1 VPVPVNRSQ
10 QREILEFVFSQ
21 CDSTATLVG
30 EDVDVN
36 TASRRVEWHRT
47 SGSVRDIAL
56 TRVKGGDDAMI
67 LYTSGTTG
75 RPKGVR
81 HSHHA
86 LALNAVEM
94 SAMLQL
100 TDSDRVFLNIPFY
113 YSNSISHLLMT
124 LFNGSCLYASHGFLF
139 GDALIEAVTRS
150 RATGF
155 GGVPAHYVRI
165 ADGTKGPIDT
175 DLRFLMNSG
184 DHLPIDVL
192 KALLG
197 IFPGAQIFCAYGISE
212 CAPRV
217 CCLDPKLLKQKMGSV
232 GRPLPAT
239 EVVVRDEEGCPVPVG
254 ELGGIY
260 VKSGCLMKEYFRNS
274 QATQRSIG
282 EHGFRTGDMGYL
294 DEDGCLFLSGRQD
307 SVFKS
312 GGEKVSCRLIEETLR
327 ESKYFGAAFRDVV
340 VADAPDHFLG
350 KVARVYYVPRGDDED
365 ALKMLRKELKRTLP
379 KSHIPKDYV
388 ALKAIERSPSGKIV
402 KQRLLDS
409 DNLRD
414 PN

>member
-1 VPVPVNRSQ
+1 MLTSVLVIESRFYLRDGADYLCALLAVWMCGAVPVPVNRSQ

-197 IFPGAQIFCAYGISE
+197 IFPGAQIILCVRDL
-212 CAPRV
+212 RV
-217 CCLDPKLLKQKMGSV
+217 RTASMLLRPQAIETKNGF
-232 GRPLPAT
+232 GRPTTPGDRGCRARRGWMPSSGWRAGWNLC
-239 EVVVRDEEGCPVPVG
+239 EE
-254 ELGGIY
+254 
-260 VKSGCLMKEYFRNS
+260 
-274 QATQRSIG
+274 
-282 EHGFRTGDMGYL
+282 
-294 DEDGCLFLSGRQD
+294 
-307 SVFKS
+307 
-312 GGEKVSCRLIEETLR
+312 
-327 ESKYFGAAFRDVV
+327 
-340 VADAPDHFLG
+340 
-350 KVARVYYVPRGDDED
+350 
-365 ALKMLRKELKRTLP
+365 
-379 KSHIPKDYV
+379 
-388 ALKAIERSPSGKIV
+388 
-402 KQRLLDS
+402 RLLNEGVFS
-409 DNLRD
+409 
-414 PN
+414 